1 MCYFHLNMEG
11 NDKGL
16 DRVKVS
22 LMKLLYSSAI
32 VNLTRFPHK
41 TNLSQISALCF
52 WDENLVRDLSC
63 IVFVL
68 LKGSKSSCYELF
80 AFFSMPELSAKSLNI
95 CRICSVVK
103 MCWGL
108 TLI

>member
-1 MCYFHLNMEG
+1 MCYCRLNMEG

-16 DRVKVS
+16 GRVKVS

-52 WDENLVRDLSC
+52 GDENLVRDPSC
-63 IVFVL
+63 IVFVQ
-68 LKGSKSSCYELF
+68 LKGSKSSCHELF
-80 AFFSMPELSAKSLNI
+80 VFFSMPELSAKSLNI
-95 CRICSVVK
+95 YWICSMMK
-103 MCWGL
+103 MC
-108 TLI
+108 

>member
-52 WDENLVRDLSC
+52 WDENLVRDLFC

-68 LKGSKSSCYELF
+68 LKGSKSSCHELF
-80 AFFSMPELSAKSLNI
+80 AFFSMPELSSKSLNI
-95 CRICSVVK
+95 CWICSVVK

-108 TLI
+108 TLT